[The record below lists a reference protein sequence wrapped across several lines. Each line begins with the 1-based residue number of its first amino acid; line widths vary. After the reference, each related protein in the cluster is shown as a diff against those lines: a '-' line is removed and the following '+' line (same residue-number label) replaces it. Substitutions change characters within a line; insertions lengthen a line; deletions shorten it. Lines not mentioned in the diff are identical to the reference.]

1 VSFGRD
7 GLQAKIHNK
16 YVYGGNDTGQDYVT
30 LTSKGFHDP
39 NNGKPLPYNGLHDLI
54 SNANGH
60 IGDEKRF
67 VDLVVAHNS
76 NVIDLEMGLPAYSSA
91 PGKNHAPRMDLVAIE
106 PVGGWWQVVFWEA
119 KLVGDGR
126 ARCKDNG
133 KPRVVDQLADYTDW
147 LDDEVRRKSVTDAYQ
162 HTCRMLVGL
171 HTVARSVN
179 PDIQALGPGIRAVA
193 ADGAPPLV
201 IDDKP
206 RLMIIYDEENE
217 SFTRNGHLDKL
228 LRGGL
233 YVQEVKSLKQLTLE
247 VRP

>member
-76 NVIDLEMGLPAYSSA
+76 NVIDLEMGLPAYSKA
-91 PGKNHAPRMDLVAIE
+91 PGKNSAPRVDLVAIE
-106 PVGGWWQVVFWEA
+106 QVGWWRVVFWEV
-119 KLVGDGR
+119 KRVGDPR
-126 ARCKDNG
+126 ARRKRDVT
-133 KPRVVDQLADYTDW
+133 PEVVDQLKAYTDW
-147 LDDEVRRKSVTDAYQ
+147 FDDEVRRKSVTDAYQ
-162 HTCRMLVGL
+162 RTCRMLVDL
-171 HTVARSVN
+171 HKVARPVN
-179 PDIQALGPGIRAVA
+179 PDIQKLGLGIQAVA
-193 ADGAPPLV
+193 ADGAPPLL
-201 IDDKP
+201 IDPKP
-206 RLMIIYDEENE
+206 RLLIIW
-217 SFTRNGHLDKL
+217 L
-228 LRGGL
+228 LS
-233 YVQEVKSLKQLTLE
+233 EKCN
-247 VRP
+247 